1 MKKSHSV
8 LRSLRMLNHFLA
20 ASRSGNIHRAAQNLS
35 LTQSGLSKSIHQLE
49 EELGVTLFERSS
61 RGVRLTRFGEVLY
74 ERAAQV
80 ETECKLIEREMS
92 EMAQGFRGNL
102 RIAAGAVW
110 SSVLLP
116 QVLSLLHTRL
126 PSAQFTI
133 IRSSGPRFADLFD
146 EGRIDMALGSL
157 EAFSSVDDTFA
168 CEPLSE
174 IETLFLAHRDHEL
187 HRKSE
192 VTIEDLAGCSWSM
205 FRLDPELVRR
215 VGILFATNG
224 LRRPQPTLLADS
236 VTSVLEMLRSSR
248 TVTCLPSPLLS
259 IAEPFGV
266 VPLAI
271 DLSPWTFQSGVMF
284 RRTGLRYPLLADM
297 LSILREKYGSEQSLP

>member
-1 MKKSHSV
+1 M

-20 ASRSGNIHRAAQNLS
+20 ASRTGNIHKAARSLS
-35 LTQSGLSKSIHQLE
+35 LTQSALSKSIHQLE
-49 EELGVTLFERSS
+49 AELGVTLFERSS
-61 RGVRLTRFGEVLY
+61 RGVSLTRFGEVLY

-80 ETECKLIEREMS
+80 ETECNLIEREMA
-92 EMAQGFRGNL
+92 EMAQGRRGNL

-116 QVLSLLHTRL
+116 RVLSRLHARR

-133 IRSSGPRFADLFD
+133 IRSSGPRFADLFAD
-146 EGRIDMALGSL
+146 GRIDIALGSL
-157 EAFSSVDDTFA
+157 EAFSSANDTFV

-174 IETLFLAHRDHEL
+174 FKTLFLAHHDHEL
-187 HRKSE
+187 HRNPE
-192 VTIEDLAGCSWSM
+192 VTLKDLASCSLSM

-215 VGILFATNG
+215 VGTLFATNG
-224 LRRPQPTLLADS
+224 LPRPQPTLLADS
-236 VTSVLEMLRSSR
+236 VTSVLEMLRSSD
-248 TVTCLPSPLLS
+248 TITCLPSPLLS

-266 VPLAI
+266 VPLPI

-284 RRTGLRYPLLADM
+284 RRTGLRYPLLADV
-297 LSILREKYGSEQSLP
+297 LSILREEYGSRS

>member
-1 MKKSHSV
+1 M
-8 LRSLRMLNHFLA
+8 LRSLRMLNYFLA
-20 ASRSGNIHRAAQNLS
+20 ASRAGNIHQASRKLS
-35 LTQSGLSKSIHQLE
+35 LTQSGLSKSIQQLE
-49 EELGVTLFERSS
+49 AELGVTLFERSS
-61 RGVRLTRFGEVLY
+61 RGVRLTRFGEALY

-80 ETECKLIEREMS
+80 ETECKLIEREMA
-92 EMAQGFRGNL
+92 EMAQGRRGNL

-116 QVLSLLHTRL
+116 QVLSLLHAKL

-157 EAFSSVDDTFA
+157 ESFSPVDDTFVY
-168 CEPLSE
+168 EPLSE
-174 IETLFLAHRDHEL
+174 IDTLFLAHRDHEL
-187 HRKSE
+187 HRNSE
-192 VTIEDLAGCSWSM
+192 ITLNDLVDCSWSM

-215 VGILFATNG
+215 VGTLFAANG
-224 LRRPQPTLLADS
+224 LPRPQPTLLADS

-266 VPLAI
+266 VPLPI
-271 DLSPWTFQSGVMF
+271 EISPWTFQSGVMF
-284 RRTGLRYPLLADM
+284 RRTALRYPLLADM
-297 LSILREKYGSEQSLP
+297 LSVLRERYGRVQ